1 VDFDEL
7 ISEAD
12 TSPTRRSAEAEE
24 RDTAAWGMQKLIE
37 LVDEAIDRA
46 GAQLARSAGLW
57 ANSPSPFV
65 DEGRPVRG
73 RRPQSSPTHSL
84 LEAMDRD
91 QGMSPT

>member
-1 VDFDEL
+1 MDFDEL
-7 ISEAD
+7 ITKAD
-12 TSPTRRSAEAEE
+12 ASPTRQSAEVEE
-24 RDTAAWGMQKLIE
+24 LDTAAWGMQTLIE

-57 ANSPSPFV
+57 ADSPSPFV

-73 RRPQSSPTHSL
+73 RRSRSSPTHSL

-91 QGMSPT
+91 QGMGPT